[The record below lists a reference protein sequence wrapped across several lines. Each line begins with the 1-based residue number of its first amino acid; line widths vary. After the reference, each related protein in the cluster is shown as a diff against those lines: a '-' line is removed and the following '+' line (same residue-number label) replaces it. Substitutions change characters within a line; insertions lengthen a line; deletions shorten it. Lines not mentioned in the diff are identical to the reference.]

1 MVVAYA
7 FHCLRLPY
15 FLMIKAAGHY
25 KQTQYCFIFS
35 TIAKII
41 ISILM
46 AEICG
51 LKGVAIGTIVAIG
64 GQTIY
69 LSGYVYRILL
79 NRKWRTFWKRIVM
92 DALMLCLIILLGG
105 FFSMATVSYISWL
118 VLAIKETLLS
128 IVIVV
133 LVNFLFGRKEVKCFL
148 RKV

>member
-1 MVVAYA
+1 
-7 FHCLRLPY
+7 
-15 FLMIKAAGHY
+15 
-25 KQTQYCFIFS
+25 
-35 TIAKII
+35 
-41 ISILM
+41 
-46 AEICG
+46 
-51 LKGVAIGTIVAIG
+51 VAIGTIVAIG